1 MNNLRYY
8 VSKLNH
14 EFEKEIIQNKNDIET
29 KIQYNDMVKDDF
41 KILSTSY
48 DTINQFMSL
57 GTDKQFRY
65 LTIKNLIALREDEKR
80 DYMTWL
86 DIGTGTGHL
95 GNELYLQK
103 DDAYVVAM
111 DITDGMLRYCNDRIA
126 RREGSMDLLL
136 GDATKLPFRKEA
148 FDGAFSGFVG
158 RHFTNYYQTI
168 SEHGRII
175 RDYGRYSMLEMG
187 RRATLMAPI
196 VDIYVGRF
204 MSLLGKIAAFVVT
217 KGKAPFRLLEETY
230 ARFYSPQSLKKI
242 FVKSGF
248 HSRYVTGLM
257 GSVVI
262 MLGSK
267 LPLEQG
273 KKSVDFDISEH

>member
-1 MNNLRYY
+1 
-8 VSKLNH
+8 
-14 EFEKEIIQNKNDIET
+14 
-29 KIQYNDMVKDDF
+29 
-41 KILSTSY
+41 
-48 DTINQFMSL
+48 
-57 GTDKQFRY
+57 
-65 LTIKNLIALREDEKR
+65 
-80 DYMTWL
+80 
-86 DIGTGTGHL
+86 
-95 GNELYLQK
+95 
-103 DDAYVVAM
+103 
-111 DITDGMLRYCNDRIA
+111 
-126 RREGSMDLLL
+126 
-136 GDATKLPFRKEA
+136 
-148 FDGAFSGFVG
+148 
-158 RHFTNYYQTI
+158 
-168 SEHGRII
+168 
-175 RDYGRYSMLEMG
+175 MLEMG

-267 LPLEQG
+267 LPLEPG